1 MNVWLIAAL
10 ALLPALLA
18 CGLLCFLSAA
28 LTGLVAMELASA
40 VSVVELMLFSEGTHR
55 QPFVDLALVLA
66 VMGFVG
72 LLAFARL
79 MEGERGP

>member
-1 MNVWLIAAL
+1 VNVWLIAAL
-10 ALLPALLA
+10 ALLPVLLA
-18 CGLLCFLSAA
+18 CGLACFLSAA

-40 VSVVELMLFSEGTHR
+40 AAAVELMLLSEGTHR

-72 LLAFARL
+72 SLAFARL
-79 MEGERGP
+79 MEGGP

>member
-18 CGLLCFLSAA
+18 CGVVCFASEALS
-28 LTGLVAMELASA
+28 GLVAVQMASA
-40 VSVVELMLFSEGTHR
+40 VSVVELMLLAEGTHR
-55 QPFVDLALVLA
+55 QPFIDLALVLA

-72 LLAFARL
+72 SLAFARL
-79 MEGERGP
+79 MENGP

>member
-18 CGLLCFLSAA
+18 CGVVSFRSSALS
-28 LTGLVAMELASA
+28 GLVAMELASA
-40 VSVVELMLFSEGTHR
+40 ISVVELMLFSEGTHR

-66 VMGFVG
+66 VMGFIG
-72 LLAFARL
+72 SLAFARL
-79 MEGERGP
+79 MEHGP

>member
-10 ALLPALLA
+10 VLLPALPVCGLA
-18 CGLLCFLSAA
+18 CFFSAA

-40 VSVVELMLFSEGTHR
+40 VSVAELMLFSEGTHR
-55 QPFVDLALVLA
+55 QPFIDLALVLA

-72 LLAFARL
+72 SLAFARL
-79 MEGERGP
+79 MERGP

>member
-18 CGLLCFLSAA
+18 CGVVCFCSSALS
-28 LTGLVAMELASA
+28 GLVAMELASA
-40 VSVVELMLFSEGTHR
+40 ISVVELMLFSEGTHR

-66 VMGFVG
+66 VMGFIG
-72 LLAFARL
+72 SLAFARL
-79 MEGERGP
+79 MEHGP

>member
-10 ALLPALLA
+10 ALLPGLLA
-18 CGLLCFLSAA
+18 CGLVCFLAGA
-28 LTGLVAMELASA
+28 LSGLVAVELASSIA
-40 VSVVELMLFSEGTHR
+40 VVELLLLAEGTRR

-72 LLAFARL
+72 SLAFARL
-79 MEGERGP
+79 MEHGP